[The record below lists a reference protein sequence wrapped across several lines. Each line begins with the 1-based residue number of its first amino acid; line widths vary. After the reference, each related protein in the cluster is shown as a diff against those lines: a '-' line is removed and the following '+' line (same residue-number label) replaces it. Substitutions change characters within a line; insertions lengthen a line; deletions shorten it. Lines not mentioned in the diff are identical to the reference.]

1 MGLNKRIFTI
11 SKYPKIFFLQIN
23 FTFSDTLT
31 TKSKPSIFDPIFNI
45 FQKQPTEVFCKE
57 KVLKN
62 FAKLIVK
69 QLPCSPFF
77 DKVAGWKPA
86 ASWKNILTQVL
97 SCGFCE
103 ILKNTFFREHSGRL
117 IVTFFLSECDIQLSK
132 IFEYMES
139 HLKYYKN
146 YDFCYYNIFPG
157 KRRLFTHFNEKT
169 VNKVWNSIQLLLRMT
184 KADNNSA
191 TVLSAGA
198 YSSLPA
204 LEVAHKQADSLS

>member
-45 FQKQPTEVFCKE
+45 YKRQPTEVFCKE
-57 KVLKN
+57 VVLKY
-62 FAKLIVK
+62 FAKVIVK
-69 QLPCSPFF
+69 QLSCSPFF

-103 ILKNTFFREHSGRL
+103 ILKSTFFTEQLRA
-117 IVTFFLSECDIQLSK
+117 TDCDILFGWMWYTIIQNIWIYEVSV
-132 IFEYMES
+132 
-139 HLKYYKN
+139 KYYKN
-146 YDFCYYNIFPG
+146 YDFCYYNMFPW

-169 VNKVWNSIQLLLRMT
+169 VNKVWNSIQLLLWMT

-198 YSSLPA
+198 YSSLPT
-204 LEVAHKQADSLS
+204 LEVAQNRLTV